1 MASVLAL
8 SLYAHPAALPQTTLS
23 QTTSP
28 QTTPPQTALPQ
39 TTPTQ
44 SNSASTKSSLIQ
56 SQAKKEN
63 PMKFSK
69 ITPNLVVADLD
80 KSLKFYRDVLGF
92 SIAQTVPDKAP
103 FIFAWMKHGGAEL
116 FLNVNMP
123 PQPGE
128 PDLYAGKSIGGGTL
142 SLYLVMEGIDE
153 LYATVQQQKVPIV
166 IAMHKQFYGMKEFA
180 IHDPDGHLLIFAE
193 EAR

>member
-1 MASVLAL
+1 
-8 SLYAHPAALPQTTLS
+8 
-23 QTTSP
+23 
-28 QTTPPQTALPQ
+28 
-39 TTPTQ
+39 
-44 SNSASTKSSLIQ
+44 
-56 SQAKKEN
+56 
-63 PMKFSK
+63 MKFNK
-69 ITPNLVVADLD
+69 ITPNLVVADMD
-80 KSLKFYRDVLGF
+80 KSLNFYRDVLGF

-103 FIFAWMKHGGAEL
+103 FIFAWMKHGGTEL

-180 IHDPDGHLLIFAE
+180 IHDPDGYLLIFAE

>member
-1 MASVLAL
+1 MIQKTVGFMFLAL
-8 SLYAHPAALPQTTLS
+8 LVACLCANAVPQSQSNHPLS
-23 QTTSP
+23 GTTS
-28 QTTPPQTALPQ
+28 
-39 TTPTQ
+39 
-44 SNSASTKSSLIQ
+44 SQ
-56 SQAKKEN
+56 SQIQKEK

-69 ITPNLVVADLD
+69 ITPNLVVADME

-92 SIAQTVPDKAP
+92 SVSQTVPDKAP
-103 FIFAWMKHGGAEL
+103 FIFAWMKRNDAEL

-128 PDLYAGKSIGGGTL
+128 PGLYAGKPIGGGTL

-153 LYATVQQQKVPIV
+153 LYATVQQQQIPIV

-180 IHDPDGHLLIFAE
+180 VHDPDGYLLIFAE
-193 EAR
+193 EAK